1 MVTSSSSSSS
11 SSDGRGNFS
20 VFNVVI
26 LTFSL
31 LSVIFSYLL
40 ILLTRE
46 VRLANIFNLCIHSIS
61 KFLFV
66 SGILSIVL
74 VAPGEVIQIDSSV
87 DRPLHYF
94 ISILLMIR
102 GSCSIIAVILNA
114 IISFSIYALIVK
126 NEYVNF
132 KDKDSRIRLFY
143 LLVAGVSP
151 YIITSII
158 QEFNPIAKSHLV
170 NQMVSTSAN
179 NLVALITKL
188 G

>member
-1 MVTSSSSSSS
+1 MVTSSSSS
-11 SSDGRGNFS
+11 DGSGNFS

-26 LTFSL
+26 LSFSL
-31 LSVIFSYLL
+31 LSMIFSYLL

-61 KFLFV
+61 KLLFV

-74 VAPGEVIQIDSSV
+74 VAPGAVIQINSRV

-94 ISILLMIR
+94 ISILLIIR

-114 IISFSIYALIVK
+114 IISYSIYALIVK
-126 NEYVNF
+126 NEYINS
-132 KDKDSRIRLFY
+132 KDTDSRIRLFY
-143 LLVAGVSP
+143 LLLAAGVSP
-151 YIITSII
+151 YIIASII
-158 QEFNPIAKSHLV
+158 QEFNPIANSHV
-170 NQMVSTSAN
+170 ISRMVATSIN
-179 NLVALITKL
+179 NLVALVTKL